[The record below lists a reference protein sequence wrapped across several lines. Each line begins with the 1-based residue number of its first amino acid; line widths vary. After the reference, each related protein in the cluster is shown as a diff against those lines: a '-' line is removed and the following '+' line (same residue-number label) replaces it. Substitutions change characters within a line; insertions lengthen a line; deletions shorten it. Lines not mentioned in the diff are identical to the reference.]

1 MDPPHSIAVP
11 AALHGRPEARPS
23 LQYGAVLYRR
33 GRRGSLG
40 TGAPLARR
48 LLEQKGAPG
57 WNTPL
62 ALGPAP
68 NVFGVCPS
76 LSSMDPVGQDQG
88 APSVWD
94 RLPARASKRRLLSSQ
109 LRTPTS
115 LSAEQSPLPNICESN
130 PQPLFLLHTFLQRP
144 RGAIQLQFPCNTCL
158 YLQVTG
164 YLQDTYMYL
173 YSRRWATPQ
182 PFHQSNGVEVT
193 TRTDASGGEM
203 GTKPRDRL
211 VRSGMLRSGV
221 DRSG

>member
-1 MDPPHSIAVP
+1 MEHPTRI
-11 AALHGRPEARPS
+11 
-23 LQYGAVLYRR
+23 
-33 GRRGSLG
+33 GSC
-40 TGAPLARR
+40 P
-48 LLEQKGAPG
+48 QCV
-57 WNTPL
+57 WSVSL
-62 ALGPAP
+62 ALKHGPRWAGP
-68 NVFGVCPS
+68 GCPFRMGQAAGKGFKASVALFAVADPDVFERRAEPS
-76 LSSMDPVGQDQG
+76 
-88 APSVWD
+88 
-94 RLPARASKRRLLSSQ
+94 
-109 LRTPTS
+109 
-115 LSAEQSPLPNICESN
+115 PNICESN